1 MSDTSGA
8 WIGRTAIEMAAAVRA
23 GEVSAREVVGQHLDR
38 IAALDGRVGA
48 FVRVR
53 ADDALVEADSVD
65 ARPDRSE
72 LPLAGVPIAIK
83 DNIAVAGEPMR
94 SGSAATPATPQA
106 VDHPVVARL
115 RAAGAVVVGQT
126 NLPELGIYPFS
137 DSVYGTSRNPWNLE
151 VTAGGSSGGAAAAVA
166 AGMVPIAHG
175 NDGAGSI
182 RIPAADCG
190 LFGFKPGTGL
200 VPAEIGP
207 DSWDGMS
214 ENGPLTT
221 TVADAALML
230 AVMAGADVAGADPEP
245 AGIRVAL
252 SVKPPVAGI
261 VVHREFKASVG
272 AAGRLLRGLGY
283 AVEPAEPKYPLWAAL
298 AVNSRWLALPARD
311 AAPYLADPKLRGRL
325 ETRTVRHARAGRI
338 AAAVRPP
345 RDTDRSRFRA
355 AMAPFFDRFDVVVM
369 PTLAQPA
376 PAARRWGQGS
386 WSSSF
391 VTSGR
396 YAPMTVAWNLA
407 GYPAATVPMGEG
419 PNGLPSA
426 VQLVGRPGSESL
438 LLAVAARIE
447 QARPWPRH
455 APAFTVR

>member
-151 VTAGGSSGGAAAAVA
+151 VTAGGSSGGAARRW
-166 AGMVPIAHG
+166 P
-175 NDGAGSI
+175 
-182 RIPAADCG
+182 PAWCRSRT
-190 LFGFKPGTGL
+190 GTT
-200 VPAEIGP
+200 VPARSGSRP
-207 DSWDGMS
+207 
-214 ENGPLTT
+214 P
-221 TVADAALML
+221 TV
-230 AVMAGADVAGADPEP
+230 GCSG
-245 AGIRVAL
+245 
-252 SVKPPVAGI
+252 S
-261 VVHREFKASVG
+261 S
-272 AAGRLLRGLGY
+272 
-283 AVEPAEPKYPLWAAL
+283 
-298 AVNSRWLALPARD
+298 
-311 AAPYLADPKLRGRL
+311 RGRAWSRPRSA
-325 ETRTVRHARAGRI
+325 RTAGT
-338 AAAVRPP
+338 ACP
-345 RDTDRSRFRA
+345 RTDRSPPRS
-355 AMAPFFDRFDVVVM
+355 
-369 PTLAQPA
+369 PT
-376 PAARRWGQGS
+376 RR
-386 WSSSF
+386 
-391 VTSGR
+391 
-396 YAPMTVAWNLA
+396 
-407 GYPAATVPMGEG
+407 
-419 PNGLPSA
+419 
-426 VQLVGRPGSESL
+426 
-438 LLAVAARIE
+438 
-447 QARPWPRH
+447 
-455 APAFTVR
+455 